1 MVFINVINFASVY
14 SWQLYRIV
22 SGKTLL
28 QKNLRRHIVG
38 IIIRQSNP
46 RIISVD
52 SSPTKAHKVVD
63 EVRYDGL
70 GHYPIN
76 FGNVFFV

>member
-1 MVFINVINFASVY
+1 MVFINVLNFAFVY

-38 IIIRQSNP
+38 IMIRQSKP
-46 RIISVD
+46 RIISVE
-52 SSPTKAHKVVD
+52 SRPTKAHKMVA